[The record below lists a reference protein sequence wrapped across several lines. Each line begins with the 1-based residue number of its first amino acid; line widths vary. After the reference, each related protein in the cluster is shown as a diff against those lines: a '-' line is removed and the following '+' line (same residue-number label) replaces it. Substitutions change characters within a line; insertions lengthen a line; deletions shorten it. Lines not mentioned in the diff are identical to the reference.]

1 MVGNFFLTLSEI
13 TGVDVSGINTMFGL
27 KLSSYIFLTQYNCIN
42 YKTNF
47 RLLLNFFSIKN
58 ITWAIDLIFKNAGW
72 LERELIE
79 FLNFKVIFKKDTRNL
94 LLDYNQLI
102 NPLFRTFPCEGY
114 SELYFNFTTYSLEYT
129 TSEFIEL

>member
-58 ITWAIDLIFKNAGW
+58 IT
-72 LERELIE
+72 
-79 FLNFKVIFKKDTRNL
+79 
-94 LLDYNQLI
+94 
-102 NPLFRTFPCEGY
+102 
-114 SELYFNFTTYSLEYT
+114 
-129 TSEFIEL
+129 